1 MSKTSGDSKTILVVD
16 DVSDTLEVLRRNL
29 ESAGFEVY
37 TASSVSNA
45 VAVLEQARLDV
56 VITDLK
62 MPKVSGIDLVRHVR
76 DNYRGTEVILI
87 TGYPTV
93 RTAVEAVK
101 LGAEEYLSKP
111 FSERELLATV
121 RRALEKRAATA
132 SEDESGAGT
141 EVEIEGLVGTS
152 PPIRTVKD
160 IVSKAARSLATVLI
174 TGESGTGKELVARAI
189 HYKGD
194 RASAA
199 FVAVNCGAI
208 PENLLESELFG
219 YVQGAFTG
227 ADQARA
233 GFFQTADQGTIFL
246 DEVSEMS
253 PTMQAKL
260 LRVLQEQEIY
270 MLGSSRPIRLDV
282 RVIASSNANLQ
293 RAMQSGAFREDLYY
307 RLNVIAIDMPPL
319 RERGEDVLRLAE
331 HFKAKFAAD
340 IRRRPPDF
348 SQRVKQTLLQH
359 DWPGNVRELENLV
372 HRLLVLTE
380 GETIDVPDLPA
391 NLRFSLSTSCDPSR
405 SLAEVEAEHIRNV
418 MSSVE
423 GNRTRAAAILGID
436 RKTLREKLKRIDAEG
451 PAGCS

>member
-1 MSKTSGDSKTILVVD
+1 MSQAAGGSAHILVVD
-16 DVSDTLEVLRRNL
+16 DVQDTLEVLRRNL
-29 ESAGFEVY
+29 ESASFTVR
-37 TASSVSNA
+37 TATSVSQA
-45 VAVLEQARLDV
+45 VSILEEEPVNL

-121 RRALEKRAATA
+121 RRALEKQA
-132 SEDESGAGT
+132 SERAPDEVGT
-141 EVEIEGLVGTS
+141 EGEEEGLLGGSEPMQTVHRI
-152 PPIRTVKD
+152 IR
-160 IVSKAARSLATVLI
+160 KAARSSATVLI
-174 TGESGTGKELVARAI
+174 TGESGTGKELAARAI
-189 HYKGD
+189 HYRSD
-194 RASAA
+194 RSSAA
-199 FVAVNCGAI
+199 FVPVNCGAI

-219 YVQGAFTG
+219 YVKGAFTG

-260 LRVLQEQEIY
+260 LRVLQEQEMY

-282 RVIASSNANLQ
+282 RVIASTNTDLK
-293 RAMQSGAFREDLYY
+293 RAMASGTFREDLYY
-307 RLNVIAIDMPPL
+307 RLNVIAVEMPAL
-319 RERGEDVLRLAE
+319 RDRGEDVLRLAE
-331 HFKAKFAAD
+331 HFKRKFAAETGQQ
-340 IRRRPPDF
+340 PPEFTD
-348 SQRVKQTLLQH
+348 RVKATFTQY

-372 HRLLVLTE
+372 HRLLILNDS
-380 GETIDVPDLPA
+380 GPIDVPDLPA
-391 NLRFSLSTSCDPSR
+391 HMKFSLSTSCDPNR
-405 SLAEVEAEHIRNV
+405 SLAEVEAEHIHNV
-418 MSSVE
+418 LSSVD
-423 GNRTRAAAILGID
+423 GNRTRAAEILGID
-436 RKTLREKLKRIDAEG
+436 RKTLREKLKRIDTEG
-451 PAGCS
+451 PTGCR